1 LTGQGGFACQ
11 TYVWKRQEIKLDYP
25 GFTDNQRVKSM
36 KVEISIGEFLDKL
49 TILQIKS
56 ERITDPEK
64 LKSIHKELA
73 LLQDT
78 WKHSPHAGINL
89 DAEIAD
95 LKKINESLW
104 EIEDDIRDKEREKT
118 FDQKFIELARS
129 VYISNDKRA
138 AIKRTINMKAGS
150 ELMEEK
156 SYAGY

>member
-1 LTGQGGFACQ
+1 
-11 TYVWKRQEIKLDYP
+11 
-25 GFTDNQRVKSM
+25 M

-56 ERITDPEK
+56 ERISDPEK

-73 LLQDT
+73 LLQDV
-78 WKHSPHAGINL
+78 WRQSPHAGKNL

-95 LKKINESLW
+95 LKKVNEALW
-104 EIEDDIRDKEREKT
+104 KIEDDIRDKERLKI

-129 VYISNDKRA
+129 VYIYNDRRA
-138 AIKRTINMKAGS
+138 AIKRTINVKVGS
-150 ELMEEK
+150 ELIEEK